1 MYKIIIGIVFMI
13 LMMSL
18 TSHAEEKLFITDV
31 LAQKQVE
38 AQASFMYE
46 HQTVHFCG
54 KPPSLGTGSQETDV
68 SKSEYSLGVGLGRGF
83 EVGVSIPYAF
93 SDRTETRFDTL
104 PPETMHEKRD
114 GFGDI
119 SLGAKYRVFGEKDKP
134 FTLVAG
140 LDVKLDSAS
149 EDKGGTGSTDISP
162 FVAASTTVAKG
173 LRPYAAYEL
182 TISNHGRADTHKVRF
197 GAEKEL
203 NERATINASF
213 QASLHTSSES
223 LSSYEVY
230 SFGITSYICIYRN
243 LYAIPMI
250 GFGVASSADL
260 KDVDVHFDS
269 STGTVLGIGLYYLF

>member
-1 MYKIIIGIVFMI
+1 MYKIIVGIVFMI

-38 AQASFMYE
+38 AQATFMYE
-46 HQTVHFCG
+46 HQTVFFYG
-54 KPPSLGTGSQETDV
+54 KPPHLVTGSQETNV

-149 EDKGGTGSTDISP
+149 EDKGGTGS
-162 FVAASTTVAKG
+162 
-173 LRPYAAYEL
+173 

>member
-1 MYKIIIGIVFMI
+1 
-13 LMMSL
+13 MMSP

-31 LAQKQVE
+31 LAQKEVE
-38 AQASFMYE
+38 ARATFVYE
-46 HQTVHFCG
+46 HQSVHFYR
-54 KPPSLGTGSQETDV
+54 KPPYLGTANQETDV
-68 SKSEYSLGVGLGRGF
+68 SNSEYSLGVGLGRGF

-93 SDRTETRFDTL
+93 SERIKTRFDTFPSEIAL
-104 PPETMHEKRD
+104 DKGD

-119 SLGAKYRVFGEKDKP
+119 SLGAKYRVLGENDKP

-140 LDVKLDSAS
+140 LDIKLDSAS
-149 EDKGGTGSTDISP
+149 EDEGGTGSTDISP

-173 LRPYAAYEL
+173 IRPYAAYEL
-182 TISNHGRADTHKVRF
+182 TISNHGEADTHNFRL

-203 NERATINASF
+203 NERAALNASF
-213 QASLHTSSES
+213 QVSLHTSSES

-230 SFGITSYICIYRN
+230 SFGIASYICIYRN
-243 LYAIPMI
+243 LYTIPMI